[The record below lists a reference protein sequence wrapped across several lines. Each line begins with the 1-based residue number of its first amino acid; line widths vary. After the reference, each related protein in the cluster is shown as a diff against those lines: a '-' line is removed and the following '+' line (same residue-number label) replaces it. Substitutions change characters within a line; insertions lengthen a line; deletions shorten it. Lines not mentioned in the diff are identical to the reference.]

1 MDAPILSRLLE
12 KLATLHQRAGGLAIA
27 CSGGLDSR
35 FLTHAACLAGLDP
48 VLYHI
53 IGPHVPAR
61 ETAACAE
68 WVQQRGLHLHIV
80 TCDPLHLPEV
90 LANTPD
96 RCYSCKRALFS
107 RLYREVGNACLCD
120 GSNASDLHAYRPGLR
135 ALRELDIASPLADVG
150 LNKDTIRK
158 LAQETGL
165 EYPDQPSRP
174 CLLTRLDYGVRPT
187 PELLASLDACES
199 TLETLLRELFPET
212 PIPEYRVRRL
222 LDGTQ
227 VVQLS
232 APLDNAQR
240 QRLANGLTREGYG
253 ALPVADGLIVSG
265 YFDRREKQDTN
276 TTFSPSVHP

>member
-1 MDAPILSRLLE
+1 MDTPSLSRLLDQ
-12 KLATLHQRAGGLAIA
+12 LATLHQRAGGLAIA

-48 VLYHI
+48 ALYHI
-53 IGPHVPAR
+53 TGPHVPAR
-61 ETAACAE
+61 ETAACAD
-68 WVQQRGLHLHIV
+68 WAQQRGLHLHIV

-96 RCYSCKRALFS
+96 RCYSCKRGLFS

-120 GSNASDLHAYRPGLR
+120 GSNASDLLAYRPGLR
-135 ALRELDIASPLADVG
+135 ALRELGIASPLADAG
-150 LNKDTIRK
+150 LDKDTIRK

-199 TLETLLRELFPET
+199 VLETVLRDLFPEM
-212 PIPEYRVRRL
+212 PDYRVRRL

-232 APLDNAQR
+232 VPLDNVQR
-240 QRLANGLTREGYG
+240 QCLVDGLAHEGYSE
-253 ALPVADGLIVSG
+253 LHVADGLTVSG
-265 YFDRREKQDTN
+265 YFDRREH
-276 TTFSPSVHP
+276 FSPSVHS